1 MRNSSF
7 MVVYPLLLIAG
18 CDAAENNNKEVT
30 NTDPNTQIST
40 PGNATDY
47 KGLTPDYLVGDWC
60 YTHYQAIDPGTQTLN
75 REEIKQNFIFTADGT
90 YITQQD
96 SDAPMTTNGK
106 YEFLPQGVFKL
117 IIGKATVVSVNP
129 DDFVLHKTV
138 DHFFYRGA
146 CK

>member
-1 MRNSSF
+1 MRNFSLI
-7 MVVYPLLLIAG
+7 VVLPLLLSAG
-18 CDAAENNNKEVT
+18 CDAADSSNAVPGAQT
-30 NTDPNTQIST
+30 ST
-40 PGNATDY
+40 SDNAADY
-47 KGLTPDYLVGDWC
+47 KGLTPGYLAGDWC

-75 REEIKQNFIFTADGT
+75 REEINQNFVFSAVGT

-129 DDFVLHKTV
+129 DDFVLHNIV